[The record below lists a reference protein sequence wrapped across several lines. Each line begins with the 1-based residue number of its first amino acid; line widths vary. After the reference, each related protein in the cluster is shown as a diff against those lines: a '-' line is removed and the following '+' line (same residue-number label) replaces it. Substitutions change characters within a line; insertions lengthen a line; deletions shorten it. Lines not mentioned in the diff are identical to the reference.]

1 MEVERAFTGES
12 PTAQVFF
19 FKDWMEVVNFAL
31 PIGQRACKKSAA
43 LMQTSIFDWTADD
56 GKRIVVHEWTPDGD
70 APPRAIVH
78 VVHGMSE
85 HAARY
90 ARVAEVLTSSGFVV
104 VGHDQRGHGKT
115 ASEDELGFF
124 GPVDGWGRALADIR
138 GLLAHTRT
146 KYAGVRQAILGHS
159 MGSFLTQRIMADE
172 GTNLSAVVLSATNGP
187 PNALARAGV
196 FVARA
201 ERARL
206 GDRGKSGL
214 LQGLSFDGFNRAFRP
229 NRTAFDWLSRDEAE
243 VDKYVADPRCG
254 FPATAS
260 LWVQLLE
267 ALPGLL
273 HADVVRK
280 IPKKLP
286 IYVLAGAEDPVHDK
300 TKNLK
305 GLLDAYAKAGLDDVT
320 YRVWPGGRH
329 EVFNETNHKQVI
341 AEMNEWFE
349 QKLPPR

>member
-1 MEVERAFTGES
+1 MR
-12 PTAQVFF
+12 
-19 FKDWMEVVNFAL
+19 
-31 PIGQRACKKSAA
+31 
-43 LMQTSIFDWTADD
+43 TSSFDWAADD
-56 GKRIVVHEWTPDGD
+56 GKRIVVYQWTPDTD

-90 ARVAEVLTSSGFVV
+90 ARVAEVLTASGFVV
-104 VGHDQRGHGKT
+104 VAHDQRGHGKT

-124 GPVDGWGRALADIR
+124 ASQDGWGRAIADIR
-138 GLLAHTRT
+138 GLLAHSRA
-146 KYAGVRQAILGHS
+146 KYPGIRQAVIGHS
-159 MGSFLTQRIMADE
+159 MGSFLTQRIMAEE
-172 GTNLSAVVLSATNGP
+172 GSHLSAVVLSATNGP
-187 PNALARAGV
+187 PSALARAGV

-206 GDRGKSGL
+206 GDRGKSRL

-243 VDKYVADPRCG
+243 VDKYVADDRCG
-254 FPATAS
+254 FGASVS

-273 HADVVRK
+273 QPNVVAQ
-280 IPKKLP
+280 IPKALP
-286 IYVLAGAEDPVHDK
+286 TYVLAGAEDPVHDK

-305 GLLDAYAKAGLDDVT
+305 GLLDIYAKAGLSDVT
-320 YRVWPGGRH
+320 YRAWPGARH
-329 EVFNETNHKQVI
+329 EVFNETNRTQVI
-341 AEMNEWFE
+341 GELNAWLL
-349 QKLPPR
+349 QKLPAH

>member
-1 MEVERAFTGES
+1 
-12 PTAQVFF
+12 
-19 FKDWMEVVNFAL
+19 
-31 PIGQRACKKSAA
+31 
-43 LMQTSIFDWTADD
+43 MQTSTFDWIADD
-56 GKRIVVHEWTPDGD
+56 GKRIVVHEWTPDGN

-115 ASEDELGFF
+115 TSEEDLGFF
-124 GPVDGWGRALADIR
+124 GAPDGWERVLADIR

-146 KYAGVRQAILGHS
+146 KHPGVRQAIIGHS
-159 MGSFLTQRIMADE
+159 MGSFMTQRIMADE
-172 GTNLSAVVLSATNGP
+172 GPNLSAVVLSATDGP

-196 FVARA
+196 YVARA

-206 GDRGKSGL
+206 GERGKSSL

-229 NRTAFDWLSRDEAE
+229 NRTSFDWLSRDEAE

-254 FPATAS
+254 FAVTTS

-267 ALPGLL
+267 ALPTLL
-273 HADVVRK
+273 QPDVVGR

-286 IYVLAGAEDPVHDK
+286 IYVLAGAEDPVHGK

-305 GLLDAYAKAGLDDVT
+305 GLLDAYAKTGL
-320 YRVWPGGRH
+320 
-329 EVFNETNHKQVI
+329 
-341 AEMNEWFE
+341 
-349 QKLPPR
+349 

>member
-1 MEVERAFTGES
+1 MR
-12 PTAQVFF
+12 
-19 FKDWMEVVNFAL
+19 
-31 PIGQRACKKSAA
+31 
-43 LMQTSIFDWTADD
+43 TSTFDWVADD
-56 GKRIVVHEWTPDGD
+56 GKRIVVHEWTPDTD
-70 APPRAIVH
+70 APARAVVH

-85 HAARY
+85 HSARY
-90 ARVAEVLTSSGFVV
+90 ARVAEALTASGFVV
-104 VGHDQRGHGKT
+104 VAHDQRGHGKT
-115 ASEDELGFF
+115 ATEEELGFL
-124 GPVDGWGRALADIR
+124 GTPGGWHLVLNDIR

-146 KYAGVRQAILGHS
+146 KHPGTRQAIIGHS

-172 GTNLSAVVLSATNGP
+172 GPNLSAVVLSATNGP
-187 PNALARAGV
+187 PNALARAGI

-206 GDRGKSGL
+206 GERGKSRL

-243 VDKYVADPRCG
+243 VDKYVHDNRCG
-254 FPATAS
+254 FAATTS

-273 HADVVRK
+273 EPDVVAQ

-286 IYVLAGAEDPVHDK
+286 VYVLAGAEDPVHDK

-305 GLLDAYAKAGLDDVT
+305 GLLDAYAKAGLQDVT
-320 YRVWPGGRH
+320 YRVWPGARH
-329 EVFNETNHKQVI
+329 EVFNETNRAQVI
-341 AEMNEWFE
+341 GEMKDWLE
-349 QKLPPR
+349 QKLPQS